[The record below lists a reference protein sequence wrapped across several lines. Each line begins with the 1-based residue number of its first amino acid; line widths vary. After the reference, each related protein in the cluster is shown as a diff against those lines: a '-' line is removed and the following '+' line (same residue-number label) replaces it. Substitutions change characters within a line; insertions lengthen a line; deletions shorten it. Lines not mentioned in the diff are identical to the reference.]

1 MGHAVAAGKRNGHNA
16 WSGGLCCVLYV
27 LLNAYS
33 DTDSVSSKHALELL
47 FGAPPRWVLIGPSQ
61 SGTEHSDEVTV
72 GPREIRRISRS
83 ISGV

>member
-1 MGHAVAAGKRNGHNA
+1 VLRVARY
-16 WSGGLCCVLYV
+16 YV

-61 SGTEHSDEVTV
+61 SGTEHSEATV